1 MNAAFGRSFGDYT
14 DGLLRRQTNMNYNL
28 VCATAACAAALLAC
42 SCSKTEQAASAVPGQ
57 KTFTVGFDAEF
68 PPYGYKDG
76 NEYKGF
82 DLDLAREV
90 CARRGWAFVAKP
102 IDWDA
107 KDAELDSGSIDCIW
121 NGFTMQGREDSYT
134 FSPAYIDNSQV
145 VIVAAGSTV
154 AKLAD
159 LAGKKV
165 AVQTDT
171 PVQKALQGQDAD
183 NAAVGELGKTFA
195 QILVT
200 ASYNNAVMELESGA
214 VDAVALDVGVAKQK
228 MADKAGVFKMLDEIV
243 MKETYGIGFKKGNT
257 ELAAQVWETYQ
268 AMLKDGV
275 VDELAKKYN
284 IDVAN
289 VIK

>member
-1 MNAAFGRSFGDYT
+1 MKKI
-14 DGLLRRQTNMNYNL
+14 L
-28 VCATAACAAALLAC
+28 TAAAAVCAAAVFC
-42 SCSKTEQAASAVPGQ
+42 SCSKSDNANKPAEDAADPAAPAA

-90 CARRGWAFVAKP
+90 CKRKGWTFVAKP

-121 NGFTMQGREDSYT
+121 NGFTMQGREGQYAWT
-134 FSPAYIDNSQV
+134 PAYVDNSQV
-145 VIVAAGSTV
+145 VMVAADSAV

-159 LAGKKV
+159 LAGKTV

-171 PVQKALQGQDAD
+171 PVQKALQGQDD
-183 NAAVGELGKTFA
+183 EKPEAAALGKTFKN
-195 QILVT
+195 IVVT
-200 ASYNNAVMELESGA
+200 ATYNNAVMELESGA

-228 MADKAGVFKMLDEIV
+228 MADKAGKFKMLDEIV
-243 MKETYGIGFKKGNT
+243 MKETYGIGFKKGNDA
-257 ELAAQVWETYQ
+257 LAAEVWAVYQ
-268 AMLKDGV
+268 AMLADGTVDKLAAQYKIDGV
-275 VDELAKKYN
+275 
-284 IDVAN
+284 
-289 VIK
+289 IK

>member
-1 MNAAFGRSFGDYT
+1 MKKI
-14 DGLLRRQTNMNYNL
+14 L
-28 VCATAACAAALLAC
+28 TAAAAVCAAAVFC
-42 SCSKTEQAASAVPGQ
+42 SCSKSDNANKPAEDAADPAAPAA

-90 CARRGWAFVAKP
+90 CKRKGWTFVAKP

-121 NGFTMQGREDSYT
+121 NGFTMQGREGQYAWT
-134 FSPAYIDNSQV
+134 PAYVDNSQV
-145 VIVAAGSTV
+145 VLVAADSSV

-171 PVQKALQGQDAD
+171 PVQKALQGKDEEKPE
-183 NAAVGELGKTFA
+183 AAALGKTLKE
-195 QILVT
+195 IVVT
-200 ASYNNAVMELESGA
+200 ATYNNAVMELESGA
-214 VDAVALDVGVAKQK
+214 VDAVALDIGVAKQK
-228 MADKAGVFKMLDEIV
+228 MADKAGKFKMLDDII
-243 MKETYGIGFKKGNT
+243 MKETYGIGFKKGNDA
-257 ELAAQVWETYQ
+257 LAAEVWAVYQ
-268 AMLKDGV
+268 AMLADGTVDKLAAQYKIDGV
-275 VDELAKKYN
+275 
-284 IDVAN
+284 
-289 VIK
+289 IK